1 MHQLAST
8 HASGLRCLWARG
20 ATLRHVHVSPER
32 TQLWMSCTTTGLCEP
47 SSHGPD
53 PRPSVPSSQ
62 GMGCLAYPWHTAHSQ
77 AASGLHFLLN
87 SATVLWGLPASR
99 FSPLHPPGLS
109 SSNKYI
115 TSHKAFPHPVGSAL
129 TSATAG
135 HITACHLLPSVHLAL
150 QPSPTLPKSPAMLWI
165 LLLCSCQNP
174 LMQFPT
180 PASLQFHWER
190 IQKSPPHFFFTFTS
204 SKLFQFFES
213 QETI

>member
-1 MHQLAST
+1 MPQGFGACGRGEPLSDMCTSVRKEHSSGWATPPQAS
-8 HASGLRCLWARG
+8 
-20 ATLRHVHVSPER
+20 VSPAVMA
-32 TQLWMSCTTTGLCEP
+32 L
-47 SSHGPD
+47 D

-62 GMGCLAYPWHTAHSQ
+62 GLGCLVYPWHTAHSQ

-115 TSHKAFPHPVGSAL
+115 ASHKAFPHPAGSAL

-135 HITACHLLPSVHLAL
+135 HVAACHLLPSVHPAL
-150 QPSPTLPKSPAMLWI
+150 QPSPALPKSPAVLWI

-180 PASLQFHWER
+180 PASLHFHWER
-190 IQKSPPHFFFTFTS
+190 IQKSPPSPSFPRLPPLNFFNFS
-204 SKLFQFFES
+204 SLRKRFS
-213 QETI
+213 T